1 MGAPRR
7 MEYFYSEQEALLDLA
22 ARIEKLL
29 ETASRS
35 DYAERL
41 NSLTDLRSLE
51 HALAGIVEHCHAGNR
66 IVESS
71 YYQDFRD
78 SERAQIDAEH
88 QRIIQAVQSF
98 REEVKCATGDRTMAM
113 ILPGMNLV
121 KQLRSH
127 ISFERGLFERIVKAQ
142 RPQKKAGGKKRSG
155 KGTHQQERMHR
166 AKKRMKSNS
175 AHVFPYT
182 LERHPEL

>member
-1 MGAPRR
+1 MEPLHR
-7 MEYFYSEQEALLDLA
+7 MEYFYSEHEALLGLA

-29 ETASRS
+29 DTASRN

-51 HALAGIVEHCHAGNR
+51 HLLAGVVEHCHAGNR

-78 SERAQIDAEH
+78 TERAQIDAEH
-88 QRIIQAVQSF
+88 QQIIQAAESF
-98 REEVKCATGDRTMAM
+98 REEVRCATGDRIMAM
-113 ILPGMNLV
+113 ILPGMDLV
-121 KQLRSH
+121 RQLRSH
-127 ISFERGLFERIVKAQ
+127 ISFERGLFERIVKA
-142 RPQKKAGGKKRSG
+142 RPPQKKARAKRSG
-155 KGTHQQERMHR
+155 KGTHQQNRTHV
-166 AKKRMKSNS
+166 AKKRRNLNS
-175 AHVFPYT
+175 THVVPYT